1 MTVRMATIEDWEQ
14 IVVICKKHYIPFPD
28 FKSII
33 FMPVV
38 VDEFDKVIALG
49 YLRQFIEV
57 TYIPDLEKPKRVIV
71 EALRLIQDKA
81 NNECKKRGIKRI
93 FAFVTAPSFVKVLM
107 KHFNYKMC
115 NGDALYVDIEKD

>member
-1 MTVRMATIEDWEQ
+1 MKTRLATIEDWEQ
-14 IVVICKKHYIPFPD
+14 IVIICKKHYLPFPD
-28 FKSII
+28 FKNVVH
-33 FMPVV
+33 MPVA
-38 VDEFDKVIALG
+38 VDEFDRVIAFG

-57 TYIPDLEKPKRVIV
+57 TFIPDLEKPKRVVV
-71 EALRLIQDKA
+71 EALELLQSGAEI
-81 NNECKKRGIKRI
+81 ECKNRGISRM